1 MRLLIL
7 AALAKYNS
15 SIYNRSYEQDEK
27 VSTASSYRTNSLN
40 YCWSLNIVYNIND
53 DKFGIEDIN
62 LGGSDI
68 INPLPSFIGVG
79 EGKGSGLSSI
89 NELCHDAVKYIM

>member
-1 MRLLIL
+1 MGLLIL

-53 DKFGIEDIN
+53 DKFGIEDMD
-62 LGGSDI
+62 LGGSDMVWKDLNI
-68 INPLPSFIGVG
+68 LKFRNTKTNLNIVCKTAQLLKSLG
-79 EGKGSGLSSI
+79 
-89 NELCHDAVKYIM
+89 